1 MKTNRILC
9 LLLTV
14 VMLFTVVFQTGVF
27 AEEPLLEDEYTQED
41 NEWPEA
47 AAPVDEYLDEEEED
61 EEEDNN
67 ENPAQVNEDEE
78 ELINEED
85 DRSEEMSDKE
95 RENDP
100 AGETLQNESSLT
112 ASETVAFEIG
122 APATIT
128 KQPENA
134 TGSIG
139 DTVTFAVEAE
149 NATAYVWQY
158 SKDKGATWTS
168 WTSEQYRQPTI
179 ELSLTKSR
187 MTMKYRCQVTGEDG
201 KNIYSDVVGVTAG
214 AAAKITKQPENAHG
228 NVGDT
233 VTFAVEAENATTY
246 VWQYSKDNGAT
257 WTSWTSEQYRQPTIE
272 LSLTKSRMTM
282 KYRCQVTGTNGKSI
296 YSDAVGVI
304 SSIVEN
310 DLIYKLNDDNTLTV
324 IGYTGNAAAVV
335 VPKTVEGHT
344 VTAIGESAFEGMT
357 FIQSVKLPETITI
370 IMRRAFADCTSLRE
384 MS

>member
-27 AEEPLLEDEYTQED
+27 AEEPLLEEEYTQED

-47 AAPVDEYLDEEEED
+47 AALVDEYLDEEED
-61 EEEDNN
+61 N

-95 RENDP
+95 QEKDP
-100 AGETLQNESSLT
+100 AGETLQNEPSLT

-134 TGSIG
+134 TGSI
-139 DTVTFAVEAE
+139 
-149 NATAYVWQY
+149 
-158 SKDKGATWTS
+158 
-168 WTSEQYRQPTI
+168 
-179 ELSLTKSR
+179 
-187 MTMKYRCQVTGEDG
+187 
-201 KNIYSDVVGVTAG
+201 
-214 AAAKITKQPENAHG
+214 
-228 NVGDT
+228 GDT

-282 KYRCQVTGTNGKSI
+282 KYRCQVTGTDGK
-296 YSDAVGVI
+296 
-304 SSIVEN
+304 N
-310 DLIYKLNDDNTLTV
+310 NRK
-324 IGYTGNAAAVV
+324 
-335 VPKTVEGHT
+335 K
-344 VTAIGESAFEGMT
+344 
-357 FIQSVKLPETITI
+357 KK
-370 IMRRAFADCTSLRE
+370 
-384 MS
+384 

>member
-27 AEEPLLEDEYTQED
+27 AEEPLLEEEYTQED

-47 AAPVDEYLDEEEED
+47 AALVDEYLDEEED
-61 EEEDNN
+61 N

-95 RENDP
+95 QENDP
-100 AGETLQNESSLT
+100 AGETLQNEPSLT

-158 SKDKGATWTS
+158 SKDK
-168 WTSEQYRQPTI
+168 
-179 ELSLTKSR
+179 
-187 MTMKYRCQVTGEDG
+187 
-201 KNIYSDVVGVTAG
+201 
-214 AAAKITKQPENAHG
+214 
-228 NVGDT
+228 
-233 VTFAVEAENATTY
+233 
-246 VWQYSKDNGAT
+246 GAT

>member
-27 AEEPLLEDEYTQED
+27 AEEPLLEEEYTQED

-47 AAPVDEYLDEEEED
+47 AAPVDEYLDEEED
-61 EEEDNN
+61 N

-187 MTMKYRCQVTGEDG
+187 MTMKYRCQVTGADG
-201 KNIYSDVVGVTAG
+201 KSIYSDVVGVTAG

>member
-27 AEEPLLEDEYTQED
+27 AEEPLLEEEYTQED

-47 AAPVDEYLDEEEED
+47 AALVDEYLDEEED
-61 EEEDNN
+61 N
-67 ENPAQVNEDEE
+67 ENPAQVNEDGE

-95 RENDP
+95 QENDP

-179 ELSLTKSR
+179 ELTLTKSR
-187 MTMKYRCQVTGEDG
+187 MTMKYRCQVTGTDG
-201 KNIYSDVVGVTAG
+201 KNIYSDAVGVTAG

>member
-27 AEEPLLEDEYTQED
+27 AEEPLLEEEYTQED

-47 AAPVDEYLDEEEED
+47 AALVDEYLDEEED
-61 EEEDNN
+61 N

-95 RENDP
+95 QENDP
-100 AGETLQNESSLT
+100 AGETLQNEPSLT

-179 ELSLTKSR
+179 ELTLTKSR
-187 MTMKYRCQVTGEDG
+187 MTMKYRCQVTGTDG

-246 VWQYSKDNGAT
+246 VWQYSKDNGTT

-296 YSDAVGVI
+296 YSDVVGVI